1 MFQKKTLS
9 LLPLLLLSL
18 LTLGLWSSCEKYNS
32 ESVGSTFYPANS
44 MVRTFTHPV
53 YVEFSSAEVRVWG
66 PYLQEVDYSI
76 DGTQVSL
83 TNSSDSLALFVYG
96 YPAAGDSAAATNC
109 NLTIESNKNFALYIN
124 KLIMRSQQQ
133 PAIKSIGK
141 GNCYMVIPKS
151 SKNEIYAV
159 AAPSAIE
166 HHGALFLT
174 GEGELILSND
184 STPYQRPLPYVPV
197 ALEAQGGLYC
207 QYDLKLTLQ
216 CSEGDAMRVAGGPIR
231 SSLGTWKFEA
241 GQHAIS
247 NPSDSIVLIAGTYT
261 GIARHGKFF
270 DNSIGTVIRQAKV
283 EALSGL
289 ASDVL
294 DTLSLHQH
302 YDSTYVSLQQ
312 QITYLAEADSTF
324 SVAKKN
330 ETSSLA
336 KFTPH
341 YTMSSPWVL
350 LTNGSLQA
358 SDTLVVLKK

>member
-9 LLPLLLLSL
+9 HLPLLLLSL

-32 ESVGSTFYPANS
+32 ESVGSSFYPANS

-53 YVEFSSAEVRVWG
+53 YVEFSSSEARVWG
-66 PYLQEVDYSI
+66 PYLHEVDYSI

-83 TNSSDSLALFVYG
+83 TNTSDSLALFVYG
-96 YPAAGDSAAATNC
+96 YPAAGDSAAETNC

-124 KLIMRSQQQ
+124 KLIMRSQQK
-133 PAIKSIGK
+133 PAIKSVGS

-159 AAPSAIE
+159 AAPSTIE
-166 HHGALFLT
+166 HHGTLFLT
-174 GEGELILSND
+174 GEGELVLCND
-184 STPYQRPLPYVPV
+184 STPYQRPLPDVPV
-197 ALEAQGGLYC
+197 ALEARGGLFC
-207 QYDLKLTLQ
+207 QYDLKLTLL
-216 CSEGDAMRVAGGPIR
+216 CPEGDAVRVSDGPMR
-231 SSLGTWKFEA
+231 SSLGTWTFEA

-247 NPSDSIVLIAGTYT
+247 TPSDSIVLIAGTYT
-261 GIARHGKFF
+261 GIARDGKFF
-270 DNSIGTVIRQAKV
+270 DNTIGTVIRQAKV

-289 ASDVL
+289 AADLL
-294 DTLSLHQH
+294 DTLTLHQH

-312 QITYLAEADSTF
+312 QLTYTVEADSTF
-324 SVAKKN
+324 SVAKKD

-341 YTMSSPWVL
+341 YNMASPWVL
-350 LTNGSLQA
+350 IANETLQA
-358 SDTLVVLKK
+358 SDTLEVLKK